1 MRAFLFKVVGCPLSD
16 DRRTAVTKYGRQSTT
31 NNWQLTT
38 GEEIDMITEAIDKLV
53 RGESLDDIQ
62 AAGAMEEIMDG
73 VATPVQIGALLIA
86 LRMKGETVDEIT
98 GLARVMRSRAI
109 QVDPGSSRV
118 VDTCGTG
125 GDRSG
130 TFNISTAAAIV
141 AAAAGVPIAKHGNR
155 AMSSRCGSA
164 DVLEAL
170 GVQINLDAEEVAR
183 CVRHVGIGFMFAP
196 LFHPA
201 MKHAAPVRRE
211 LGVRTVFNILGP
223 LTNPAGA
230 RTQVLGVADPSLAPK
245 LAGALERLG
254 AHHALVVHG
263 YGGLDELSITGPSVI
278 YHVREG
284 RTVEHLSLRPE
295 DLGLA
300 LAPLESIQGGTAEEN
315 AGILR
320 AVLAGETGPRRDV
333 VVMNAAAA
341 LYVADVVSTLRE
353 GAAMAAEAI
362 DSGAA
367 ASTLARLVEFSQ
379 NPLEMGAEAESHGP
393 EPEIEVAE
401 VAEATLAGD
410 GRAA

>member
-1 MRAFLFKVVGCPLSD
+1 
-16 DRRTAVTKYGRQSTT
+16 
-31 NNWQLTT
+31 
-38 GEEIDMITEAIDKLV
+38 MITDAIDKLV
-53 RGESLDDIQ
+53 RGESLDDVE

-98 GLARVMRSRAI
+98 GLARVMRAHAI
-109 QVDPGSSRV
+109 PVDPGSSRV

-141 AAAAGVPIAKHGNR
+141 ASAAGVPIAKHGNR

-201 MKHAAPVRRE
+201 MKHAGPVRRE

-230 RTQVLGVADPSLAPK
+230 RTQVLGVADPALAPR
-245 LAGALERLG
+245 LAGALEKLG
-254 AHHALVVHG
+254 AYHALVVHG

-284 RTVEHLSLRPE
+284 HTIEHISLRPQ
-295 DLGLA
+295 DVGLPVG
-300 LAPLESIQGGTAEEN
+300 PLESIQGGTAEEN
-315 AGILR
+315 AQIIR
-320 AVLAGETGPRRDV
+320 SVLAGTPGPQRDV
-333 VVMNAAAA
+333 VLLNAAAA
-341 LYVADVVSTLRE
+341 IYAADAVPTLRD
-353 GAAMAAEAI
+353 GVGVAAAAI

-367 ASTLARLVEFSQ
+367 ARTLASLVEFSQ
-379 NPLEMGAEAESHGP
+379 NPLEMGVQPQVSRQ
-393 EPEIEVAE
+393 VAKPTK
-401 VAEATLAGD
+401 ARR